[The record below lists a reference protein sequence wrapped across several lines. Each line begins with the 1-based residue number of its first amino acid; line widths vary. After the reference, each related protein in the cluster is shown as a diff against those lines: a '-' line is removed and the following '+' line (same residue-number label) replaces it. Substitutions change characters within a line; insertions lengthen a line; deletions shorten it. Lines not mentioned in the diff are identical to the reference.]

1 MSRGGS
7 IAPSELKSQISRV
20 ARQFS
25 GYSQQDAQEFLRFL
39 LDGMHNELNRIEQKP
54 KYKEIN
60 CEKLT
65 VDQQSEQW
73 SQYFAA
79 RDNSII
85 TDLFEGQLCS
95 KIECIKCNHKSY
107 TFDNFMDLSVQIPR
121 KAVRYTGYI
130 DVDECLKTFIAK
142 EKLENCGYKCSNC
155 KGVDNLEKDITIM
168 RYPKILVV
176 HLKRFYNSSMRR
188 EKLSTTIQIPTTLD
202 MRPYGPYSSKLI
214 HPIVILTQFIS
225 FQIT

>member
-1 MSRGGS
+1 
-7 IAPSELKSQISRV
+7 
-20 ARQFS
+20 
-25 GYSQQDAQEFLRFL
+25 
-39 LDGMHNELNRIEQKP
+39 
-54 KYKEIN
+54 
-60 CEKLT
+60 
-65 VDQQSEQW
+65 
-73 SQYFAA
+73 
-79 RDNSII
+79 
-85 TDLFEGQLCS
+85 
-95 KIECIKCNHKSY
+95 
-107 TFDNFMDLSVQIPR
+107 MDLSVQIPR

-214 HPIVILTQFIS
+214 HPIVILIQFIS
-225 FQIT
+225 F